1 MPSESPLRPNLLKG
15 ALAVYPTH
23 TPGSQPSALIIFQF
37 NPEAMKRTLAHRAAP
52 APNQGNSGA
61 AKEDVLRVAG
71 PPLETISITVD
82 LHAADQLAEP
92 DANTAV
98 AENGLHPAL
107 ATLELLMYP
116 PTLNAQ
122 KIEEQAALGQVQ
134 VSPADLPL
142 VLLIWGRSR
151 VVPVK
156 LTSFAISEDAFDT
169 RLNPIAAKVELAV
182 KPEGPWIDAK
192 SIVKVMATKAPM
204 GSTLHFRASG
214 ENAQGALD
222 ALSALM
228 DRDFDDGG
236 DAKQPAG
243 APADG

>member
-1 MPSESPLRPNLLKG
+1 MPSESPLRPNLQKG

-23 TPGSQPSALIIFQF
+23 TPGSQPSTLIIFQF

-52 APNQGNSGA
+52 APTAGKSGA

-71 PPLETISITVD
+71 PPLETISLTVD
-82 LHAADQLAEP
+82 MHASDQLAEP
-92 DANTAV
+92 DQNGAV
-98 AENGLHPAL
+98 AEHGLHPAL

-122 KIEEQAALGQVQ
+122 KIQAQAARGQVQ

-142 VLLIWGRSR
+142 VLLIWGKSR

-169 RLNPIAAKVELAV
+169 RLNPIAAKVELGMQV
-182 KPEGPWIDAK
+182 LTYMEFTDSSIGRDAF
-192 SIVKVMATKAPM
+192 IAYQKAKE
-204 GSTLHFRASG
+204 SL
-214 ENAQGALD
+214 AQLNRPGANTIGLRN
-222 ALSALM
+222 LL
-228 DRDFDDGG
+228 
-236 DAKQPAG
+236 PH
-243 APADG
+243 